1 MNWLIL
7 LAAACGGVAL
17 TLWAPGIWAK
27 IPKLRRSKVAVAVDN
42 RAQLN
47 AALCLIADHV
57 YSLADKV
64 QKERGISAVID
75 LAPLVLTKPG
85 ATS

>member
-17 TLWAPGIWAK
+17 ALWAPGIWAK
-27 IPKLRRSKVAVAVDN
+27 IPNLRRSKVAVAVDN
-42 RAQLN
+42 RTQLA
-47 AALCLIADHV
+47 AALCLLADHV
-57 YSLADKV
+57 ECLDCKK
-64 QKERGISAVID
+64 QKEQGTNAIID